1 MGYVFV
7 YTKNN
12 IFITCNQ
19 NNRIFAPERIIN
31 LIKIMAER
39 KILNNAEAAKLLSVT
54 EGSLR
59 QMRHKHIIPYYKN
72 KTGAKVY
79 YLQSE
84 LEEWMLSTRIPS
96 QDEVEEQ
103 ALKETL

>member
-1 MGYVFV
+1 ME
-7 YTKNN
+7 KEKK
-12 IFITCNQ
+12 IFTS
-19 NNRIFAPERIIN
+19 
-31 LIKIMAER
+31 
-39 KILNNAEAAKLLSVT
+39 AEAARFIGVS

-59 QMRHKHIIPYYKN
+59 QMRYKHIIPYYKN
-72 KTGAKVY
+72 KTGQRVY